1 MTSRQNTLTSFRH
14 RFSAVIVTLIICV
27 GFFSSSAI
35 NPEEIYDM
43 DAAKA
48 LCDSMP
54 LQSPEGIWIYPE
66 DCVTVLVTQKKQL
79 SATQLPSFEIRV
91 VETSDVR
98 MRPGEVIGILS
109 ATPERNKYEAQ
120 FYTERKNNLLLKPKT
135 VIAQI
140 NDEGETMILKQSKPK
155 FNFRFT
161 FNPSILLPKMWR
173 VIRMNTSSANTTSLA
188 PAIGMVKIYPSYDG
202 NGSSRRQPRYL

>member
-1 MTSRQNTLTSFRH
+1 MTARQDTLISFRH
-14 RFSAVIVTLIICV
+14 RFSAVVTALIVCV
-27 GFFSSSAI
+27 GFFSSAAV
-35 NPEEIYDM
+35 NPEDVYDIDTAM
-43 DAAKA
+43 T
-48 LCDSMP
+48 LCDSLP
-54 LQSPEGIWIYPE
+54 LQQPEGVWIYPE
-66 DCVTVLVTQKKQL
+66 DGVTVLITRVKQL
-79 SATQLPSFEIRV
+79 SASHLPTFEIRV

-98 MRPGEVIGILS
+98 MHPGDIIGTLS

-120 FYTERKNNLLLKPKT
+120 FYTERKNDLLLKPKT

-140 NDEGETMILKQSKPK
+140 NDDGETMILKQNKPK

-173 VIRMNTSSANTTSLA
+173 VIRMNTSSGNNTSLT

>member
-1 MTSRQNTLTSFRH
+1 MKPRQDTLTAFRH
-14 RFSAVIVTLIICV
+14 RCSALIVTLIVCV

-35 NPEEIYDM
+35 NPEEIYDI

-48 LCDSMP
+48 FCDSMP

-66 DCVTVLVTQKKQL
+66 DGVTVLVTQKKQL

-120 FYTERKNNLLLKPKT
+120 FYTERKNDLLLKPKT

-173 VIRMNTSSANTTSLA
+173 VIRMNTSSANNTSLA

>member
-1 MTSRQNTLTSFRH
+1 MLSLPPVSSFRH
-14 RFSAVIVTLIICV
+14 SLSAVVTALIVCV
-27 GFFSSSAI
+27 GFFHVSAM
-35 NPEEIYDM
+35 NPEDVYDI

-48 LCDSMP
+48 LCDSLP
-54 LQSPEGIWIYPE
+54 LQGPEGIWIYPE
-66 DCVTVLVTQKKQL
+66 DGVTVLVTRRKQL
-79 SATQLPSFEIRV
+79 SSTQLPSFEMRV

-98 MRPGEVIGILS
+98 MHPGDIIGILT

-135 VIAQI
+135 VLAQI
-140 NDEGETMILKQSKPK
+140 NDEGETMILKQNKPK
-155 FNFRFT
+155 FNLRFT

-173 VIRMNTSSANTTSLA
+173 VIRMNTSAGNNNKSLT

>member
-1 MTSRQNTLTSFRH
+1 MTSRQHTLISFRH
-14 RFSAVIVTLIICV
+14 RFSAVIAMLMVCV
-27 GFFSSSAI
+27 GFFSSSAV
-35 NPEEIYDM
+35 NQDTIYDI

-48 LCDSMP
+48 LCDSLP

-66 DCVTVLVTQKKQL
+66 DGVTVLVTQKKQL
-79 SATQLPSFEIRV
+79 STSQLPIFEIRV

-98 MRPGEVIGILS
+98 MHPGEVIGLLS

-120 FYTERKNNLLLKPKT
+120 FYTERKNDLLLKPKT
-135 VIAQI
+135 VVAQI
-140 NDEGETMILKQSKPK
+140 NDEGETMILKQTKPK

-173 VIRMNTSSANTTSLA
+173 VIRMNTTSGNNTSST